1 MLRWSRY
8 CRPTVT
14 KTFARRNSSEA
25 GDAHS
30 RYNLHP
36 WPNSRRPTP
45 FEIFNIH
52 EKDHNLPTSE
62 FNKILRLV
70 FTGYMKIYHPDVS
83 RSRTVFDNKNR
94 ELSPEQKK
102 ERFDQIINSY
112 DILKN
117 PRRRIAYTKYSDT
130 SWDAYRPNASSFEAY
145 RMANVHRSKYAF
157 ENDEQFWHASN
168 WEDYYKRRFN
178 RPPPTKEELEKN
190 KYKIL
195 AGVLAVAAIS
205 TGLQFMLAV
214 KRADEFKKEIE
225 LLNLEASKNL
235 QESKNNYGQGTTRFQ
250 RLRRFL
256 IQRRSSLD
264 LDDETM
270 EKIRQDEH
278 DILVRY
284 ARKQVGKSD
293 VAA

>member
-1 MLRWSRY
+1 MLRCCRY
-8 CRPTVT
+8 CEPIGLKSFV
-14 KTFARRNSSEA
+14 RRNSSEA
-25 GDAHS
+25 GDVHS

-36 WPNSRRPTP
+36 WPNRRKPTP

-52 EKDHNLPTSE
+52 EKDHNLPTNE

-83 RSRTVFDNKNR
+83 KSRTVFDNKKR
-94 ELSPEQKK
+94 ELSHEQKK
-102 ERFDQIINSY
+102 ERFDQIINAY
-112 DILKN
+112 EILKN

-130 SWDAYRPNASSFEAY
+130 TWDAYHQNTATFEAY
-145 RMANVHRSKYAF
+145 RMANAHRSKYTF

-178 RPPPTKEELEKN
+178 RPPPSREELEKN

-205 TGLQFMLAV
+205 TILQFMLAV

-225 LLNLEASKNL
+225 LLNLEASQTL
-235 QESKNNYGQGTTRFQ
+235 HESKNNYGQGTTRFQ

-270 EKIRQDEH
+270 EKIRKDEH
-278 DILVRY
+278 DILVKY
-284 ARKQVGKSD
+284 ARKRIDKSD
-293 VAA
+293 AIA